1 MKSSKTILA
10 HSMLPVL
17 LPALLSTLLFS
28 ANAQAQMYKWVG
40 PDGKVTY
47 SDQPPPGKIKVEKK
61 SYSEGPDLGNLPPE
75 LAVVVAKNPVI
86 LYSTNNCSPC
96 NDSRNFL
103 KTNGVPFNEK
113 TVSNN
118 ADLDKLK
125 QVSGDT
131 QLPFMLIAK
140 VRFPGF
146 NTEEWRKALDSAGYP
161 ATSKLPKDYRYPAA
175 EPAAP
180 VVATADKDADVA
192 KKPAA
197 PLPPQRPTQDN
208 GIRF

>member
-10 HSMLPVL
+10 FSL
-17 LPALLSTLLFS
+17 LPALLSALLFS
-28 ANAQAQMYKWVG
+28 TSAQAQMYKWVG
-40 PDGKVTY
+40 PDGKITY
-47 SDQPPPGKIKVEKK
+47 SDQPPPPGQKKVEKK
-61 SYSEGPDLGNLPPE
+61 NFSDGPDVGNLPPE
-75 LAVVVAKNPVI
+75 LAAAVAKNPVI
-86 LYSTNNCSPC
+86 LYSTSNCSPC

-103 KTNGVPFNEK
+103 KTNGVPFTEK
-113 TVSNN
+113 TISNN

-131 QLPFMLIAK
+131 ELPFMTIAK
-140 VRFPGF
+140 VKFQGF

-180 VVATADKDADVA
+180 VTASAPATDADA
-192 KKPAA
+192 ATKPAPA
-197 PLPPQRPTQDN
+197 LPPRKPAQDN

>member
-1 MKSSKTILA
+1 MKSNKTILA
-10 HSMLPVL
+10 CSL
-17 LPALLSTLLFS
+17 LPALLSALSFS

-47 SDQPPPGKIKVEKK
+47 SDQPPPSGKIKVEKK
-61 SYSEGPDLGNLPPE
+61 SYSDSPDLGNLPPE
-75 LAVVVAKNPVI
+75 LAAVVAKNPVT
-86 LYSTNNCSPC
+86 LYSTNNCAPC

-113 TVSNN
+113 TISNN

-125 QVSGDT
+125 QVSGDS
-131 QLPFMLIAK
+131 QLPFMIIANVK
-140 VRFPGF
+140 FHGF
-146 NTEEWRKALDSAGYP
+146 NTEDWKKALSNAGYP

-180 VVATADKDADVA
+180 VVATAAKDAA
-192 KKPAA
+192 APPKPAT
-197 PLPPQRPTQDN
+197 PLPPQKPTQDN

>member
-10 HSMLPVL
+10 CSL
-17 LPALLSTLLFS
+17 LPALLSAMFFS
-28 ANAQAQMYKWVG
+28 SGAQAQMYKWVG

-47 SDQPPPGKIKVEKK
+47 SDQPPPPGQKKVEKK
-61 SYSEGPDLGNLPPE
+61 SFSNGPDMGNLPPE
-75 LAVVVAKNPVI
+75 LAAVVAKNPVI

-96 NDSRNFL
+96 NDSRKFL
-103 KTNGVPFNEK
+103 TSNGVPFSEK
-113 TVSNN
+113 TISNN

-131 QLPFMLIAK
+131 QLPFMMIANVK
-140 VRFPGF
+140 FQGF
-146 NTEEWRKALDSAGYP
+146 NSVDWRKALDSAGYP

-180 VVATADKDADVA
+180 VVATAAKDAA
-192 KKPAA
+192 APPKPAT
-197 PLPPQRPTQDN
+197 PLPPQKPTQDN